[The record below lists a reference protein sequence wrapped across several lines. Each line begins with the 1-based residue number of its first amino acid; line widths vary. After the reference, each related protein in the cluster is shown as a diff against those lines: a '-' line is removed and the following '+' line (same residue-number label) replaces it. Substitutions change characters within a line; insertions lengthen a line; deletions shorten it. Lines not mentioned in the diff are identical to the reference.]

1 MWNIDFKTYRNG
13 ELIEYGFET
22 SYAQDLSHAL
32 QEADTILDLQ
42 DCDKVVIQINKIEFK
57 TK

>member
-1 MWNIDFKTYRNG
+1 MWNIDFKTYTNG
-13 ELIEYGFET
+13 ELIESGFET

-42 DCDKVVIQINKIEFK
+42 DCDKVVIQINKLES
-57 TK
+57 